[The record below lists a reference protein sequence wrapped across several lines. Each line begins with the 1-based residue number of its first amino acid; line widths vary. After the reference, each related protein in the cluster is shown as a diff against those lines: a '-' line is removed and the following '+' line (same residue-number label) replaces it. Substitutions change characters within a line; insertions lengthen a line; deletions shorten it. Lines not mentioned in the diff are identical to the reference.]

1 MAEELNMNGEAT
13 IEAEPAEA
21 APAAEPTAEASAAL
35 AAMATALEAAQAE
48 VADYKDRWLRATA
61 EAQNMRRRFERER
74 SDVISNANERLLL
87 RILPVLDDVELAFA
101 NIPADLNEQDQKWVS
116 GFALIQRKLS
126 NTLMS
131 EGISAI
137 EAEGQEFDPALHEA
151 ITHEAA
157 EGYQT
162 NQIIGEVRKG
172 YKLGERVLRPALVRV
187 AQ

>member
-1 MAEELNMNGEAT
+1 MAEELNTNGDVT
-13 IEAEPAEA
+13 IEAETAEA
-21 APAAEPTAEASAAL
+21 APAAEPSADPNAAL
-35 AAMATALEAAQAE
+35 SAMAASLEAAQAE
-48 VADYKDRWLRATA
+48 AADYKDRWLRATA
-61 EAQNMRRRFERER
+61 EAQNMRRRFERDR
-74 SDVISNANERLLL
+74 SELISSANERLLL
-87 RILPVLDDVELAFA
+87 RILPVLDDVNLAFV

-126 NTLMS
+126 NTLLS
-131 EGISAI
+131 EGMSVI
-137 EAEGQEFDPALHEA
+137 ETEGQEFDPALHEA

>member
-1 MAEELNMNGEAT
+1 MC
-13 IEAEPAEA
+13 IRDSS
-21 APAAEPTAEASAAL
+21 SAAL
-35 AAMATALEAAQAE
+35 AAIATALEAAQAE
-48 VADYKDRWLRATA
+48 AADYKDRWLRATA

-74 SDVISNANERLLL
+74 GDLISNANERLLL
-87 RILPVLDDVELAFA
+87 RVLPVLDDVDPAFV

-126 NTLMS
+126 NTLLS
-131 EGISAI
+131 EGISVI
-137 EAEGQEFDPALHEA
+137 ETEGQDFDPALHEA

-172 YKLGERVLRPALVRV
+172 YRLGERVLRPALVRV